1 MDGASNHYQKAQHN
15 RKNVVPATPRC
26 TSQGY
31 FERADQ
37 ILSYPKAL
45 NSEFLSTL
53 ISEEFFETHFP
64 DSRYEYEALIDAAN
78 DYPKSRFGMPSDLLL
93 TSHDQ
98 LPASARENQIL
109 SSNRKIT
116 CTRLIL
122 ESSKLGSPCKNT
134 QSEILFTCSLCCSI
148 GLSYIDNDTP
158 ESPHC
163 QNSVDYPCV
172 SGKSYH
178 PRGPMKMCWNYNY
191 GQCGVEIG
199 EDLLTFPE
207 RVSQDPLVAFKSAL
221 WFWCTKQWNKPSCH
235 AVMLGLWEPTE
246 TDIAAQRLPGFGLTT
261 NIINGGQECGKYSVE
276 AESRL
281 RRYEKFCT
289 AFGVEPGQNLSTDNQ
304 TPFG

>member
-1 MDGASNHYQKAQHN
+1 MDGASDHYQKAQHT
-15 RKNVVPATPRC
+15 RKNFVPATPRC

-37 ILSYPKAL
+37 ILSYPKAV

-64 DSRYEYEALIDAAN
+64 DSRYEYEALIDAAHA
-78 DYPKSRFGMPSDLLL
+78 YPKSRFGMPRDVA
-93 TSHDQ
+93 Q
-98 LPASARENQIL
+98 MKREIAAFL
-109 SSNRKIT
+109 AHVDHAT
-116 CTRLIL
+116 D
-122 ESSKLGSPCKNT
+122 
-134 QSEILFTCSLCCSI
+134 
-148 GLSYIDNDTP
+148 GLSYVDNDTP

-163 QNSVDYPCV
+163 QNSIEYPCV
-172 SGKSYH
+172 KGKSYH

-191 GQCGVEIG
+191 GQCGVAIG

-281 RRYEKFCT
+281 RRYKKFCA
-289 AFGVEPGQNLSTDNQ
+289 AFGVEPGQNLSTHNQ